1 MPRNSPRW
9 AAAFAELER
18 SFPQH
23 RFVQGD
29 AEVAEGIGT
38 LDAIVASRLPSGL
51 IAGASS
57 LKALFVPLAGLNHLP
72 VAELKAGKIRVFNVH
87 ANAEAVAQNALA
99 LILAHFGRLIEY
111 HLDLREK
118 KWHGFWVGKGA
129 EDEWDTIYDRRC
141 AILGTG
147 AIGTALARLLKPF
160 RCEIVGWRRHPEA
173 PLPAGFDRV
182 EANLEKAIAGADIV
196 VSALPLT
203 AETKGLIG
211 GKTLALM
218 RGAFFVNVGRAAVI
232 DEEAL
237 YTALRDGLLRGA
249 GLDVWYEY
257 PKPGS
262 TSAAPSRYPI
272 HELPTVVLSPHVAG
286 SARQSSAG
294 AIDVTVA
301 NLRSWL
307 ETGSA
312 PNETSLAEEY

>member
-9 AAAFAELER
+9 TEAFADLER
-18 SFPQH
+18 RYPAH
-23 RFVQGD
+23 RFVLGD
-29 AEVAEGIGT
+29 AEVAESLAT
-38 LDAIVASRLPSGL
+38 LDALVASRLPEGL
-51 IAGASS
+51 LAGATS

-72 VAELKAGKIRVFNVH
+72 VAELAAAKIRVFNVH

-118 KWHGFWVGKGA
+118 KWHGFWVGKGS

-147 AIGTALARLLKPF
+147 AIGRALARLLKPF

-182 EANLEKAIAGADIV
+182 EADLEKAVAGVDIV
-196 VSALPLT
+196 IAALPLT
-203 AETKGLIG
+203 ADTRGLIT
-211 GKTLALM
+211 GKTLASM
-218 RGAFFVNVGRAAVI
+218 QGAFLVNVGRAAVI

-237 YTALRDGLLRGA
+237 YAALRDGVLRGA

-257 PKPGS
+257 PRPGS
-262 TSAAPSRYPI
+262 TSAAPSRFPI
-272 HELPTVVLSPHVAG
+272 HELPNVVLSPHVAG

-294 AIDVTVA
+294 AIEGTVA

-312 PNETSLAEEY
+312 PNETDLAEEY